1 MVPIER
7 DGATA
12 WTLHKPAINAA
23 SIGPREL
30 FHLDEAV
37 AALTY
42 PVLAANMASNWQGR
56 LHHGDGRIRR
66 RRDFLRDSQF

>member
-30 FHLDEAV
+30 FTL
-37 AALTY
+37 
-42 PVLAANMASNWQGR
+42 MRR
-56 LHHGDGRIRR
+56 LPR
-66 RRDFLRDSQF
+66 